1 MKMAK
6 IWKYGIIAKR
16 FFYSI
21 VALIVMLPER
31 AIIDLGHVDGCPC
44 AQLCIA
50 LCVKPSPYIYHIIS
64 YHIISYHIYISTLS
78 GFGFNC
84 LQFAQPREKHCQC
97 CQRCKWHLA
106 KLGRSRRVNSSVIK
120 VGSEFGVIR
129 FSMFT
134 ATLCTLTSGNSLGQR
149 ESFGCLHSPVAIKS
163 SQECVAQTCS
173 DMLSGPKPGTRDK
186 KYNQF

>member
-1 MKMAK
+1 MAAHVPNCVSH
-6 IWKYGIIAKR
+6 Y
-16 FFYSI
+16 
-21 VALIVMLPER
+21 VLNPALI
-31 AIIDLGHVDGCPC
+31 
-44 AQLCIA
+44 
-50 LCVKPSPYIYHIIS
+50 YIIS
-64 YHIISYHIYISTLS
+64 YQDIYISTLS

-84 LQFAQPREKHCQC
+84 LQFAQPREKHCQSC
-97 CQRCKWHLA
+97 KRCKWHLA

-173 DMLSGPKPGTRDK
+173 DRLRTKTRDRRQK
-186 KYNQF
+186 I

>member
-1 MKMAK
+1 MAAHVPNCVSH
-6 IWKYGIIAKR
+6 Y
-16 FFYSI
+16 
-21 VALIVMLPER
+21 VLNPALI
-31 AIIDLGHVDGCPC
+31 
-44 AQLCIA
+44 
-50 LCVKPSPYIYHIIS
+50 YIIS

-134 ATLCTLTSGNSLGQR
+134 ATLCTLTSGNSLHPGQG
-149 ESFGCLHSPVAIKS
+149 ESFGCLHSPAAIKS

-186 KYNQF
+186 KYNQLLQVKFLQGNIEFKEIYGTSR